1 MLISRAPKRTRCT
14 GDTGVATI
22 EFALV
27 LPIFLVL
34 LLGIVSAGMLWNTRL
49 QMGHATREGA
59 RHGAAI
65 PVEQVFDSGTW
76 AENVR
81 QVIVN
86 RSAGDLDAAD
96 VCVSLV
102 LEVIPAV
109 WDADNDYTTKAD
121 GTPCFDDS
129 DTGDDSLRV
138 QVSAATTRT
147 LETGIWA
154 TEVDL
159 DTTATARHE
168 QAPS

>member
-1 MLISRAPKRTRCT
+1 
-14 GDTGVATI
+14 VATI

-34 LLGIVSAGMLWNTRL
+34 LLGIVSAGMVWNTRL

-65 PVEQVFDSGTW
+65 PVEQVFTSGTW

-81 QVIVN
+81 QVIVD
-86 RSAGDLDAAD
+86 RSAGDLDLAD

-102 LEVIPAV
+102 EEVTPVV
-109 WDADNDYTTKAD
+109 WESDHDYTTKAD
-121 GTPCFDDS
+121 GTACFDDS

-138 QVSAATTRT
+138 QVAASTTRT
-147 LETGIWA
+147 LETGLWSR
-154 TEVDL
+154 ELDL

-168 QAPS
+168 QGPS